1 MELHVR
7 ITNLLNKTNMEIS
20 NEILVKL
27 GVNPETNDKV
37 MECQTKVKPIPKYN
51 AQTGMW
57 ELKIDGTRIM
67 LDY

>member
-1 MELHVR
+1 
-7 ITNLLNKTNMEIS
+7 MEIS

>member
-1 MELHVR
+1 MSYDASEKVL
-7 ITNLLNKTNMEIS
+7 NLEDVIVQGATC
-20 NEILVKL
+20 L

-37 MECQTKVKPIPKYN
+37 MECQTKVKPVPKYN